1 MARFIDPRVD
11 WAFKRIFGSEDTK
24 ECLITF
30 LNGLF
35 EDELVIKDVTFAKT
49 EKLGL
54 RPDDRGV
61 VFDVYCITN
70 EDKHIIVEMQKKEQ
84 EYFADR
90 ALYYTARA
98 IVQQGVR
105 GIWDYHLA
113 PVYTVCFMDFVSSSP
128 MLKEFRTD
136 LVLTDLQTRQRV
148 SDRMRIVYLQLP
160 LFDKHTEAECMDIFD
175 CWIYIMKNMNMFEQ
189 MPFSEKYPV
198 FRKLAEIGDLRKLSR
213 EELELYDEDIKN
225 MRDIYAT
232 RKFDEKRG
240 MEKGMEIGMAK
251 GIAKGMEKE
260 KLATAHRLLSMGL
273 SDEQVSTVTELS
285 LKEIQKLKEQN
296 SFTN

>member
-54 RPDDRGV
+54 RPGDRGV
-61 VFDVYCITN
+61 VFDVYCVTN
-70 EDKHIIVEMQKKEQ
+70 EGKHVIV
-84 EYFADR
+84 
-90 ALYYTARA
+90 
-98 IVQQGVR
+98 
-105 GIWDYHLA
+105 
-113 PVYTVCFMDFVSSSP
+113 
-128 MLKEFRTD
+128 
-136 LVLTDLQTRQRV
+136 
-148 SDRMRIVYLQLP
+148 QLP

-175 CWIYIMKNMNMFEQ
+175 CWIYIVKNMNMFEQ
-189 MPFSEKYPV
+189 MPFCEKYPV

-232 RKFDEKRG
+232 RKFDEK
-240 MEKGMEIGMAK
+240 KGIEIGMAK
-251 GIAKGMEKE
+251 GRAEGMEKE
-260 KLATAHRLLSMGL
+260 KLATARRLLSMGL
-273 SDEQVSTVTELS
+273 SEEQVSTATELP
-285 LKEIQKLKEQN
+285 LEEIQKMKE
-296 SFTN
+296 

>member
-70 EDKHIIVEMQKKEQ
+70 EGKHVIV
-84 EYFADR
+84 
-90 ALYYTARA
+90 
-98 IVQQGVR
+98 
-105 GIWDYHLA
+105 
-113 PVYTVCFMDFVSSSP
+113 
-128 MLKEFRTD
+128 
-136 LVLTDLQTRQRV
+136 
-148 SDRMRIVYLQLP
+148 QLP

-175 CWIYIMKNMNMFEQ
+175 CWIYIVKNMNMFEQ

-232 RKFDEKRG
+232 RKFDEKKG
-240 MEKGMEIGMAK
+240 MEKGMA
-251 GIAKGMEKE
+251 KE

-273 SDEQVSTVTELS
+273 SEAQVATATELP
-285 LKEIQKLKEQN
+285 LEEIQKMKE
-296 SFTN
+296 